1 MIDRI
6 TKLDSPTAQL
16 PITINTFKQ
25 HARWD
30 LDIEDP
36 LIQLYMQ
43 AATEWAEEQTRRAI
57 MQRNYLVVRDQ
68 FPTTIWSLPLGY
80 VDSITSVKY
89 LDSDGA
95 EQTWASANYVIDN
108 ASNHEARLY
117 PKPGFSFPT
126 IGDYLSAARV
136 TLVAGWSAVNVP
148 YTIREALLLKTA
160 SFFDVRAPGDPDP
173 MVLEDAALKLLQ
185 GWRLPPYR

>member
-6 TKLDSPTAQL
+6 TKLDSPNAQP

-25 HARWD
+25 HSRYELD
-30 LDIEDP
+30 LEDA
-36 LIQLYMQ
+36 LIQLYMG

-57 MQRNYLVVRDQ
+57 MQRNYLVVRDR

-80 VDSITSVKY
+80 VNSITAVKY

-95 EQTWASANYVIDN
+95 EQTWDSANYVLDN

-117 PKPGFSFPT
+117 PKPGYSFPT
-126 IGDYLSAARV
+126 IGDYLSSARV
-136 TLVAGWSAVNVP
+136 TMVAGWTAANVP

-160 SFFDVRAPGDPDP
+160 SFFDVRAPGDPNP
-173 MVLEDAALKLLQ
+173 MVLEAAALKLLQ
-185 GWRLPPYR
+185 GWSLPPYR